1 MISHIIHICETFL
14 WDLSSNISDPDS
26 LIPDPDQAFWV
37 KYGTVPIRI
46 QVQDFDDQKL
56 EKCTAETK
64 IFWSK
69 IAIYLFLGLH
79 KDVQSYRRNLP
90 PSKENIQH
98 FKTWNLF
105 NFFLFLWVI
114 FTLLDPDRIR
124 FPNPNPDP
132 DPLTL
137 LIPYPIRIR
146 IRNTAF

>member
-1 MISHIIHICETFL
+1 VRRFFGTFL
-14 WDLSSNISDPDS
+14 AMFRIRIHWFRIR
-26 LIPDPDQAFWV
+26 IIWA

-56 EKCTAETK
+56 KKCTAETK

-69 IAIYLFLGLH
+69 TAIYLFLGLH
-79 KDVQSYRRNLP
+79 KGRPSYRRSFRPQKRISRSSNM
-90 PSKENIQH
+90 KCIQ
-98 FKTWNLF
+98 
-105 NFFLFLWVI
+105 FFLFLWVI

-137 LIPYPIRIR
+137 LIPYPIQIR